1 MNIRLESDWAGG
13 KRGTGTIKSEN
24 LDAKISIPAIY
35 GGSGTDSN
43 PKELFV
49 ASTAAC
55 FIATLTAII
64 EGKKLSIESL
74 SVQTEANASDDD
86 FSIVHH
92 AKITLPADASHEDIS
107 RAELLIKSADE
118 ICTVGNLARKAGV
131 KVEAVA
137 KIACL

>member
-1 MNIRLESDWAGG
+1 MNIRLESNWTGG

-35 GGSGTDSN
+35 GGLGTESN

-92 AKITLPADASHEDIS
+92 AKITLPAGAPHEDIN

-131 KVEAVA
+131 KVDA
-137 KIACL
+137 ISQITLL